1 MLQIPGCCDARPQ
14 QKGRSAHSETWR
26 VHGWGQHCF
35 LVAEGNSELF
45 PFLVGRLANLV
56 ETWIGYNLLEDMKMQ
71 VMLVVFPTG
80 AFVCALLNHSPTVH
94 THRLGVLNF
103 RDWFGI
109 QIMECIFK
117 HKVLST
123 LRVEKI
129 RDWFE
134 DSCFL

>member
-1 MLQIPGCCDARPQ
+1 M
-14 QKGRSAHSETWR
+14 
-26 VHGWGQHCF
+26 
-35 LVAEGNSELF
+35 AEGNSELF
-45 PFLVGRLANLV
+45 PCLVGRLANLV